1 MAPSGGRGIIDF
13 KQIRRANPCAVSPRP
28 AEAVVDIS
36 PLSRGM
42 PSPRNRQYMIPPGK
56 TPSATRPGRRY
67 LVGIIAIGIL
77 LLAALGLLTIER
89 TMRASA
95 LEEAQNSAE
104 NEAAILTAGL
114 ESELDK
120 FSLVPLVLARDPQV
134 QSLMAGDRAQQNGL
148 NQRLEQLARQTG
160 AAVIYLMNRDG
171 LTLAASNWS
180 LPDSFVGS
188 VYGFRRYFIDAKASG
203 VATEFAL
210 GTVSRRPGLYI
221 ARRVDGPAGP
231 IGVVAVKVE
240 FNSLEASWAK
250 ATSGVYV
257 TDTDGVILVTSNPAW
272 RFNTT
277 KPIARGQRDV
287 EQDIRRFGKAK
298 LPLFDRRAIR
308 TSTLT
313 PALIETT
320 HSVAPLDWKL
330 HLLSDTSTSLAAAK
344 ANGRL
349 LFLLLMVLAA
359 IVAALSIFGIRRR
372 EARAEALVNERTGR
386 LREQLQ
392 QANRLATLGQIT
404 AGVGHEIRQPVAAIR
419 ILAESG
425 ERLGERGAHAEAAV
439 NFGRIAALTDRIGAI
454 TDELRRFSRR
464 GQREPREVP
473 LRQVIDGALLLLHDR
488 VAQLNIDL
496 VRPPEAD
503 LDFIVRGEHVAL
515 EQVLVNLLQNAFDA
529 TGQAGQ
535 VSIEIAQ
542 SGKSRLLSVTDN
554 GSGLTADQRASLFQP
569 FVTTKPEG
577 LGLGLVISQDIMRG
591 LGGDLMED
599 PLVAGTRFTMVIPSA

>member
-1 MAPSGGRGIIDF
+1 MLTGKSPSSS
-13 KQIRRANPCAVSPRP
+13 Q
-28 AEAVVDIS
+28 
-36 PLSRGM
+36 
-42 PSPRNRQYMIPPGK
+42 
-56 TPSATRPGRRY
+56 PGRRY
-67 LVGIIAIGIL
+67 LAGIIAIGIL
-77 LLAALGLLTIER
+77 LLAALGLLAIDR

-95 LEEAQNSAE
+95 LDEAENAAQ
-104 NEAAILTAGL
+104 NEAAILAAGL

-134 QSLMAGDRAQQNGL
+134 QSLMAGDRAQQVGL
-148 NQRLEQLARQTG
+148 NQRLQQIAKQTG

-171 LTLAASNWS
+171 LTLAASNWNR
-180 LPDSFVGS
+180 PDSFVGS
-188 VYGFRRYFIDAKASG
+188 AYNFRRYFMDAKASG

-221 ARRVDGPAGP
+221 ARRVDGPSGP
-231 IGVVAVKVE
+231 VGVVAIKVE

-257 TDTDGVILVTSNPAW
+257 TDAQGVILVTSNPAW
-272 RFNTT
+272 RFSTT
-277 KPIARGQRDV
+277 GPMAPGQRNA
-287 EQDIRRFGKAK
+287 EQDLRQFGKAK
-298 LPLFDRRAIR
+298 LLRFAPPKNSASAL
-308 TSTLT
+308 TL
-313 PALIETT
+313 ALIE
-320 HSVAPLDWKL
+320 SLQPVAPLDWNL

-349 LFLLLMVLAA
+349 LFLLLLVLATG
-359 IVAALSIFGIRRR
+359 VATLVIIGIRRR
-372 EARAEALVNERTGR
+372 EDRAEALLDERTGR
-386 LREQLQ
+386 LRDQLQ

-419 ILAESG
+419 ILAETG
-425 ERLGERGAHAEAAV
+425 ERLGERGEHAEATA
-439 NFGRIAALTDRIGAI
+439 NFVRIAALTDRIGTI

-464 GQREPREVP
+464 GDREPREVP
-473 LRQVIDGALLLLHDR
+473 LRQVIDGALLLLRDR
-488 VAQLNIDL
+488 MAQLDIDL
-496 VRPPEAD
+496 ALPPETSLD
-503 LDFIVRGEHVAL
+503 LIVRGEHVAL

-529 TGQAGQ
+529 TGQAGI

-542 SGKSRLLSVTDN
+542 SGKFRQLSVTDN

-591 LGGDLMED
+591 LGGDLIEE
-599 PLVAGTRFTMVIPSA
+599 PAAVGTRFTMVIPSA